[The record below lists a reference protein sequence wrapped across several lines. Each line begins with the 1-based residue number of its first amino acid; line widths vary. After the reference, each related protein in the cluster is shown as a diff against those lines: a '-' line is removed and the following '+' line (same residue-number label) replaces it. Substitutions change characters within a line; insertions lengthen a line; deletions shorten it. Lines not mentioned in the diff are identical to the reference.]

1 MFILEQNEIYNFL
14 SKLFPINRSISGSG
28 VIETLQL
35 IKGVVPELKIKSI
48 PTGTTVYDW
57 EIPEVWNVNEA
68 FIKNENGIKVV
79 DFNKNNLHLVG
90 YSTPINQLMSKSELL
105 PHLFFI
111 QDVPDAI
118 PYVTSYYK
126 KNWGFCI
133 SKNQLANLGEG
144 PFEVLID
151 SNFSSGNL
159 TYGEVII
166 PGTTDEEI
174 LLSTY
179 ICHPSMANDN
189 LSGPV
194 ILAYILKW
202 LATIKDRKYT
212 YRAVFIP
219 ETIGSIYYINK
230 NIEILKN
237 KVRAGFV
244 LTCLGDE
251 RNYSYLKSRSGN
263 TLTDKVAMKVL
274 KDLNVDFSIYP
285 FTENGSDERQ
295 YCFPGV
301 DLPIG
306 LLMKSK
312 FGEYPEYHTS
322 LDNLNLVTKKGI
334 TDGFE
339 LIKAAIY
346 TLESNEIYKIN
357 TICEPFL
364 GKRNLYP
371 EISTRNSQYQVRDR
385 MNVIAHLDGSKDLL
399 DISDICNIKFKDT
412 VDILN
417 SLIDNNLVAKI

>member
-1 MFILEQNEIYNFL
+1 
-14 SKLFPINRSISGSG
+14 
-28 VIETLQL
+28 
-35 IKGVVPELKIKSI
+35 
-48 PTGTTVYDW
+48 
-57 EIPEVWNVNEA
+57 
-68 FIKNENGIKVV
+68 
-79 DFNKNNLHLVG
+79 
-90 YSTPINQLMSKSELL
+90 
-105 PHLFFI
+105 
-111 QDVPDAI
+111 
-118 PYVTSYYK
+118 
-126 KNWGFCI
+126 
-133 SKNQLANLGEG
+133 LANLGEG

-151 SNFSSGNL
+151 SNFTSGNL
-159 TYGEVII
+159 TYGELII
-166 PGTTDEEI
+166 HGNSDEEI

-194 ILAYILKW
+194 ILTYILKW

-230 NIEILKN
+230 NIEVLKN
-237 KVRAGFV
+237 RVRAGFV

-251 RNYSYLKSRSGN
+251 RNYSYLKSRNGN
-263 TLTDKVAMKVL
+263 TLTDKVAIKVL
-274 KDLNVDFSIYP
+274 KDLNVDFNIYP

-334 TDGFE
+334 SDGFR
-339 LIKAAIY
+339 LIEAAIS
-346 TLESNEIYKIN
+346 TLECNAIYKIN

-364 GKRNLYP
+364 GKRSLYP
-371 EISTRNSQYQVRDR
+371 ETSTKTSEYQVRDM
-385 MNVIAHLDGSKDLL
+385 MNVISHLDGSIDLL
-399 DISDICNIKFKDT
+399 AISDICNLKFIDT
-412 VDILN
+412 VRILN
-417 SLIDNNLVAKI
+417 SLIENNLVTKI

>member
-68 FIKNENGIKVV
+68 FIKNEKGIKVV
-79 DFNKNNLHLVG
+79 DLNKNNLHLMG

-339 LIKAAIY
+339 LIRAAIY
-346 TLESNEIYKIN
+346 TLESNEIYRIN

-371 EISTRNSQYQVRDR
+371 EISTRNSEYQVRDM
-385 MNVIAHLDGSKDLL
+385 MNVISHLDGSKDLL

-412 VDILN
+412 IDILN

>member
-1 MFILEQNEIYNFL
+1 MSILEQNEVYNFL

-35 IKGVVPELKIKSI
+35 INGVIPDLEIKNI

-57 EIPEVWNVNEA
+57 EIPDVWNVNEA
-68 FIKNENGIKVV
+68 FIKNEKGIKVV
-79 DFNKNNLHLVG
+79 DFNENNLHLMG

-111 QDVPDAI
+111 QDIPDAI

-133 SKNQLANLGEG
+133 SRNQLANLGEG

-166 PGTTDEEI
+166 PGNTDEEI

-194 ILAYILKW
+194 ILTYILKW

-230 NIEILKN
+230 NIEVLKN
-237 KVRAGFV
+237 RVRAGFV

-251 RNYSYLKSRSGN
+251 RNYSYLKSRNGN

-322 LDNLNLVTKKGI
+322 LDNLKLVTKKGI

-371 EISTRNSQYQVRDR
+371 EISTRNSEYQVRDM
-385 MNVIAHLDGSKDLL
+385 MNVISHLDGSKDLL
-399 DISDICNIKFKDT
+399 EISDICKIKFIDT
-412 VDILN
+412 VNILN
-417 SLIDNNLVAKI
+417 SLIDNNLVEKI

>member
-1 MFILEQNEIYNFL
+1 MFIPEQNEIYNFL

-57 EIPEVWNVNEA
+57 QIPEVWNVNEA
-68 FIKNENGIKVV
+68 FIKNEKGFKVV
-79 DFNKNNLHLVG
+79 DFNKNNLHLMG

-111 QDVPDAI
+111 QDIPDAI

-230 NIEILKN
+230 NIKILKN

-371 EISTRNSQYQVRDR
+371 EISTRNSEYQVRDM
-385 MNVIAHLDGSKDLL
+385 MNVISHLDGSKDLL
-399 DISDICNIKFKDT
+399 DISDICDIKFKDT

>member
-1 MFILEQNEIYNFL
+1 MFIPEQNEIYNFL

-35 IKGVVPELKIKSI
+35 IKGVIPDLKIKSI

-68 FIKNENGIKVV
+68 FIKNEKGIKVV
-79 DFNKNNLHLVG
+79 DFNKNNLHLMG

-111 QDVPDAI
+111 QDIPDAI

-151 SNFSSGNL
+151 SSFSSGNL
-159 TYGEVII
+159 NYGEVII

-251 RNYSYLKSRSGN
+251 KNYSYLKSRSGN

-322 LDNLNLVTKKGI
+322 HDNLNLVTKKGI

-371 EISTRNSQYQVRDR
+371 EISTRNSEYQVRDM
-385 MNVIAHLDGSKDLL
+385 MNVISHLDGSKDLL

>member
-1 MFILEQNEIYNFL
+1 MFILEQNEVYNFL

-35 IKGVVPELKIKSI
+35 INGVIPDLEIKNI

-57 EIPEVWNVNEA
+57 EIPDVWNVNEA
-68 FIKNENGIKVV
+68 FIKNEKGIKVV
-79 DFNKNNLHLVG
+79 DFNENNLHLMG

-111 QDVPDAI
+111 QDIPDAI

-133 SKNQLANLGEG
+133 SRNQLANLGEG

-166 PGTTDEEI
+166 PGNTDEEI

-194 ILAYILKW
+194 ILTYILKW

-230 NIEILKN
+230 NIEVLKN
-237 KVRAGFV
+237 RVRAGFV

-251 RNYSYLKSRSGN
+251 RNYSYLKSRNGN

-322 LDNLNLVTKKGI
+322 LDNLKLVTKKGI

-371 EISTRNSQYQVRDR
+371 EISTRNSEYQVRDM
-385 MNVIAHLDGSKDLL
+385 MNVISHLDGSKDLL
-399 DISDICNIKFKDT
+399 EISDICKIKFIDT
-412 VDILN
+412 VNILN
-417 SLIDNNLVAKI
+417 SLIDNNLVEKI

>member
-1 MFILEQNEIYNFL
+1 M

-35 IKGVVPELKIKSI
+35 IKGVVPELKMKSI

-68 FIKNENGIKVV
+68 FIKNEKGIKVV
-79 DFNKNNLHLVG
+79 DFNKNNLHLMG

-105 PHLFFI
+105 SHLFFI

-212 YRAVFIP
+212 YRAIFIP

-339 LIKAAIY
+339 LIRAAIY
-346 TLESNEIYKIN
+346 TLESNEIYRIN

-371 EISTRNSQYQVRDR
+371 EISTRNSEYQVRDM
-385 MNVIAHLDGSKDLL
+385 MNVISHLDGSKDLL

-412 VDILN
+412 INILN

>member
-1 MFILEQNEIYNFL
+1 
-14 SKLFPINRSISGSG
+14 
-28 VIETLQL
+28 
-35 IKGVVPELKIKSI
+35 
-48 PTGTTVYDW
+48 
-57 EIPEVWNVNEA
+57 
-68 FIKNENGIKVV
+68 
-79 DFNKNNLHLVG
+79 
-90 YSTPINQLMSKSELL
+90 
-105 PHLFFI
+105 
-111 QDVPDAI
+111 
-118 PYVTSYYK
+118 
-126 KNWGFCI
+126 
-133 SKNQLANLGEG
+133 
-144 PFEVLID
+144 
-151 SNFSSGNL
+151 
-159 TYGEVII
+159 
-166 PGTTDEEI
+166 
-174 LLSTY
+174 
-179 ICHPSMANDN
+179 MANDN

-194 ILAYILKW
+194 ILTYILKW

-230 NIEILKN
+230 NIEVLKN
-237 KVRAGFV
+237 RVRAGFV

-251 RNYSYLKSRSGN
+251 RNYSYLKSRNGN

-334 TDGFE
+334 ADGFE

-346 TLESNEIYKIN
+346 TLESNEIYRIN

-371 EISTRNSQYQVRDR
+371 EISTRNSVYQVRDM
-385 MNVIAHLDGSKDLL
+385 MNVISHLDGSRDLL
-399 DISDICNIKFKDT
+399 EISDICKIKFIDT
-412 VDILN
+412 VNILN
-417 SLIDNNLVAKI
+417 SLIDNNLVEKI